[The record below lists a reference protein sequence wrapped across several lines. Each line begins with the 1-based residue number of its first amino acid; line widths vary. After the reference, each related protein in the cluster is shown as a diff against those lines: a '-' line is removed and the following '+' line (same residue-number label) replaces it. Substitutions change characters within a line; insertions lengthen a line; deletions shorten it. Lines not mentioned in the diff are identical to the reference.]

1 MIQTFRFI
9 ELALITRE
17 CHDLRLEHWNYW
29 NLAQKKLVNMVDHVI
44 KQNDKFKKRITRFPG
59 THRIGYVIILRNRLA

>member
-17 CHDLRLEHWNYW
+17 RHDLRLEHWN
-29 NLAQKKLVNMVDHVI
+29 LAPKKLVNMVDHVI
-44 KQNDKFKKRITRFPG
+44 KDQTK
-59 THRIGYVIILRNRLA
+59 

>member
-17 CHDLRLEHWNYW
+17 RHDLRLEHC

-59 THRIGYVIILRNRLA
+59 THRIGYVISITLRNRLA